1 MKALVLSSILFLA
14 ACTSNFPMQD
24 ELSPA
29 GAAAVAPTNALLLV
43 SLDDGQLVM
52 QHIDVD
58 AEFCMKS
65 NADPATRCFSRGEA
79 IYDPTTHALV
89 AYQLEASELDLYAKN
104 P

>member
-1 MKALVLSSILFLA
+1 MKALVLSSILLLA
-14 ACTSNFPMQD
+14 ACSASFPPQD
-24 ELSPA
+24 SPPV
-29 GAAAVAPTNALLLV
+29 AATTPQHSDGALLLV

-65 NADPATRCFSRGEA
+65 NADPATRCFSRGQP
-79 IYDPTTHALV
+79 IYDPATATV
-89 AYQLEASELDLYAKN
+89 IAYQLETSELDLYAKN